1 MAKLNDHELLAEY
14 ANRGSE
20 EAFATLVNQHI
31 NLVYSTALRCTGQA
45 QYAEEIVQA
54 VFIILARKAGRLSRR
69 VSVSGWLYQTARLT
83 AANLTKKENRRM
95 RREQEAYMQSTLEDV
110 ELEQADPAVWGK
122 IAPLLEEAMGRLGAT
137 DRQVVVLRYFQNQS
151 AAEIG
156 AELRMTEATVRQ
168 RAGRAL
174 EKLRRYFGQS
184 GTILSGATIA
194 TLLSANSVHAAP
206 VGAAKAVSAIAVA
219 KGAAASASTLA
230 LVKAGLNLMTWTK
243 LKMAG
248 LGLGVALATITTTA
262 VVINWDLNSAA
273 LANNPSVL
281 ILRPTAVTNRT
292 GGVASGEGANYRL
305 QMQNVSMPLLLA
317 AAFHGEENREVL
329 PPGLP
334 VGNYDFMYTLPGKAY
349 GWDNGLR
356 GELKRQFGITA
367 HFETRVAR
375 ARLLTAPGLNTN
387 LFQMT
392 STEENQQEENFRN
405 VVFRGVPMDTVARW
419 MEAVFETPVLDC
431 TDLTNRFGATIQWL
445 PKPGQS
451 EAEAIDEALRERYG
465 FQFIETNMPL
475 RVLVVEQLDR

>member
-45 QYAEEIVQA
+45 QYAEEIVRA

-194 TLLSANSVHAAP
+194 TLLSRLRARGPSGSGQGGFGDSRGEGGGGISLHAGTGQGRIESHD
-206 VGAAKAVSAIAVA
+206 VDEIKNG
-219 KGAAASASTLA
+219 
-230 LVKAGLNLMTWTK
+230 
-243 LKMAG
+243 G
-248 LGLGVALATITTTA
+248 LGSRRG
-262 VVINWDLNSAA
+262 
-273 LANNPSVL
+273 
-281 ILRPTAVTNRT
+281 
-292 GGVASGEGANYRL
+292 
-305 QMQNVSMPLLLA
+305 
-317 AAFHGEENREVL
+317 
-329 PPGLP
+329 
-334 VGNYDFMYTLPGKAY
+334 VGNDYD
-349 GWDNGLR
+349 DSR
-356 GELKRQFGITA
+356 G
-367 HFETRVAR
+367 
-375 ARLLTAPGLNTN
+375 
-387 LFQMT
+387 
-392 STEENQQEENFRN
+392 
-405 VVFRGVPMDTVARW
+405 D
-419 MEAVFETPVLDC
+419 
-431 TDLTNRFGATIQWL
+431 
-445 PKPGQS
+445 
-451 EAEAIDEALRERYG
+451 
-465 FQFIETNMPL
+465 
-475 RVLVVEQLDR
+475 